1 VKVILEISIL
11 PLGGSEHLSEPIA
24 SFLKVIQEEGIPFE
38 LGPMGTT
45 LEGEWGKLFSA
56 IEKGCKELL
65 RNYPRVYGVIKF
77 DLGKPGTAEDKVR
90 KVKLLLSQ
98 AKESP

>member
-1 VKVILEISIL
+1 VRVTLEVSVVPI
-11 PLGGSEHLSEPIA
+11 GGSEHLSGAIA
-24 SFLKVIQEEGIPFE
+24 SFLKVIQEEGIPFV

-45 LEGEWGKLFSA
+45 LEGEWGELFSA

-65 RNYPRVYGVIKF
+65 RQYPRVYGVIKF
-77 DLGKPGTAEDKVR
+77 DLGKPGTGEDKVR